1 MLACL
6 FFCDSSPQNR
16 AGLDQTSFFAGSRCA
31 RPGYDLTYSLCLP
44 VAPLLSHSPPPRPPL
59 FFVSLLTNLPPCIF
73 CCLVSTGC
81 NATIMTMVMM
91 MTCCICSGSRTEQT
105 LARPGYPG
113 SSLFRSNK
121 SDLSKHST
129 RRLGDRPVSP
139 ILVPFCPPRRD
150 LHPSLS
156 LLPIVNNLIDRP
168 IALSLLLVA
177 CGWALLENVS
187 RMSNRTE
194 LIETRNQLKAMR

>member
-1 MLACL
+1 
-6 FFCDSSPQNR
+6 
-16 AGLDQTSFFAGSRCA
+16 
-31 RPGYDLTYSLCLP
+31 
-44 VAPLLSHSPPPRPPL
+44 
-59 FFVSLLTNLPPCIF
+59 
-73 CCLVSTGC
+73 
-81 NATIMTMVMM
+81 MTMVMM

-156 LLPIVNNLIDRP
+156 LLSIVDNLIDRP
-168 IALSLLLVA
+168 ISLSLSLSCWWLVGGRCWKTFLECLTEPSSSKPGTNSKQ
-177 CGWALLENVS
+177 CGEPK
-187 RMSNRTE
+187 TPCG
-194 LIETRNQLKAMR
+194 